1 MRTVAFVVVTVVLS
15 VLGVV
20 RVGRWALAETPDP
33 VLTRVPVGS
42 APAPTTTP
50 STSTTAPSFIEG
62 PVVSHRRAATTTTT
76 VAVVDVAGRRWTW
89 DQLAA
94 CEAGGR
100 WNATRGVYQGGL
112 QFDARTWDRYVTA
125 FPGFPADAQVA
136 TREQQ
141 IAVAEQ
147 VRLREGPKAWPTC
160 GPRIGMTG
168 TASGAAEFPAGPPI
182 EPD

>member
-1 MRTVAFVVVTVVLS
+1 MRTVGFVVITAVLS
-15 VLGVV
+15 ALGVV
-20 RVGRWALAETPDP
+20 RVGRWALADTPTAAS
-33 VLTRVPVGS
+33 VLVGTPS
-42 APAPTTTP
+42 SIPTTT
-50 STSTTAPSFIEG
+50 STTSTTAPAFLDG
-62 PVVSHRRAATTTTT
+62 PVRNRHPKRPTTTPTT
-76 VAVVDVAGRRWTW
+76 ALVDPTRTWTW

-136 TREQQ
+136 TRAQQ
-141 IAVAEQ
+141 IAVGEQ
-147 VRLREGPKAWPTC
+147 VLLREGPKAWPTC

-168 TASGAAEFPAGPPI
+168 ATVGAVEHPAGPPV

>member
-20 RVGRWALAETPDP
+20 RVGRWAIAETPDP
-33 VLTRVPVGS
+33 LLVR
-42 APAPTTTP
+42 AAPTTTTATP
-50 STSTTAPSFIEG
+50 STTTSTVPGFIDG
-62 PVVSHRRAATTTTT
+62 PVVTGHRRAATTTTLS
-76 VAVVDVAGRRWTW
+76 VAARSWTW

-100 WNATRGVYQGGL
+100 WTATRGVYQGGL
-112 QFDARTWDRYVTA
+112 QFDARTWDRYVAA
-125 FPGFPADAQVA
+125 FPGFPADAQLA
-136 TREQQ
+136 SREQQ

-147 VRLREGPKAWPTC
+147 VLAREGPKAWPTC

-168 TASGAAEFPAGPPI
+168 TPIGAVEYPAGPPV